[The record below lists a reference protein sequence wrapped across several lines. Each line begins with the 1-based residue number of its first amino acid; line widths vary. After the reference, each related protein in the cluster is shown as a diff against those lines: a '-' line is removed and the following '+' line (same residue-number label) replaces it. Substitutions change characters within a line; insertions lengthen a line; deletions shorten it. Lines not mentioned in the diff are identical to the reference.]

1 MNMSVLA
8 LQRVK
13 QHIVLGVVDFA
24 GFFVQSRTLLHGVKS
39 CDAKI
44 LSCFRHSLGPFCNA
58 AVLEV
63 LASRCV
69 SLLGNDLKINETW
82 FLK

>member
-1 MNMSVLA
+1 MYKDKDT

-13 QHIVLGVVDFA
+13 QHIDLGVVDFA
-24 GFFVQSRTLLHGVKS
+24 GFFVQGSSLFHGAKP
-39 CDAKI
+39 CDSKI

-69 SLLGNDLKINETW
+69 SLLRDDFSL
-82 FLK
+82 FVLH